1 MDFRNVSNQK
11 IIRFLVHK
19 EFRIYRHGL
28 LLAWLFIVLIYG
40 TTPDQSLKESGK
52 IYPFIAV
59 YFIFLIMIYFN
70 TYILVPRFFLKAR
83 YIMYIL
89 LLVAMIF
96 AGSKLFM
103 LMVFLFFPE
112 FIIDKVTINSKIIIA
127 ILIILY
133 TTTIKLLQRW
143 IKDSQRLS
151 ELRTVTYQFELNEL
165 KKQVTPHFLFNMLNN
180 IKALIRINPIKA
192 TEVIIKL
199 SDLLRYQIYESSEE
213 KVPLASEVNFINN
226 LLSLEKIRRDDF
238 DFSVNLNFD
247 VGDAKVWGIYSNLF
261 IPFVENALKHSHK
274 GTGSNIFI
282 AVEFLYDGQELSFKC
297 VNSYNGKDPVA
308 DKYGGLGLRNIRR
321 RLELLYEKD
330 QYHLEISAENKKYI
344 VKLKLPL

>member
-1 MDFRNVSNQK
+1 MDFKNVSNQK

-19 EFRIYRHGL
+19 EFRIYRHCL
-28 LLAWLFIVLIYG
+28 LLAWLFIVLFYG
-40 TTPDQSLKESGK
+40 TSPDQDLKESGK
-52 IYPFIAV
+52 IYPFISI
-59 YFIFLIMIYFN
+59 YSIFLIMIYLN
-70 TYILVPRFFLKAR
+70 TYVLVPRFFLKAR
-83 YIMYIL
+83 YILYIV

-96 AGSKLFM
+96 VGSILFKLI
-103 LMVFLFFPE
+103 VFLFLSE
-112 FIIDKVTINSKIIIA
+112 FIIDKVTINSRIIIA

-143 IKDSQRLS
+143 IKDSERLS
-151 ELRTVTYQFELNEL
+151 ELKTVTYQLELNEL
-165 KKQVTPHFLFNMLNN
+165 KNQITPHFLFNMLNN
-180 IKALIRINPIKA
+180 IKALIRSNPIKA

-213 KVPLASEVNFINN
+213 KVFLTSEVNFINN

-247 VGDAKVWGIYSNLF
+247 MNDAEKWVIYSNLF
-261 IPFVENALKHSHK
+261 IPFVENAVKHSN
-274 GTGSNIFI
+274 NII
-282 AVEFLYDGQELSFKC
+282 DSAILIEIEFLYDGQQLTFKC
-297 VNSYNGKDPVA
+297 INSYNGQDPVA
-308 DKYGGLGLRNIRR
+308 GKYGGLGLRNIRR

-330 QYHLEISAENKKYI
+330 QYDLEISTEDKKYI